1 MPILIITVL
10 SALAAWIAAYVA
22 WQAAAESRINSAV
35 NYYVDLGE
43 RGRDSGISALLKSN
57 VIGMS
62 EQQLKQV
69 IRKIEAATRRNPL
82 GSDLEQVLKLNRVPI
97 GKFLEAVANQKVAPP
112 TLNLTQLIETLKP
125 HKHRSVKTPPRKP
138 TANCN

>member
-57 VIGMS
+57 VIGKS
-62 EQQLKQV
+62 EQLLKQV
-69 IRKIEAATRRNPL
+69 IRKIGAATRRNPL
-82 GSDLEQVLKLNRVPI
+82 GSDL
-97 GKFLEAVANQKVAPP
+97 
-112 TLNLTQLIETLKP
+112 
-125 HKHRSVKTPPRKP
+125 
-138 TANCN
+138 